1 MDLVKSLPD
10 AADVSD
16 RSTIAACE
24 PSEMPPAGGTNIS
37 NPSLADVPA
46 AGGRA
51 RPGRIAVIYDGECSL
66 CRVSAEA
73 VRVFDNSDAIDL
85 IDLHDADAR
94 AGFPALEF
102 DALMDELHVVD
113 DRGNVSRGARAVNE
127 VLRHQRGL
135 PGWLAYLWY
144 LPGFAWLADR
154 QYKRIAQS
162 RYGAGRTPHAHDT

>member
-1 MDLVKSLPD
+1 MPHPKKPSSKTAVTLLKSPIS
-10 AADVSD
+10 SD
-16 RSTIAACE
+16 
-24 PSEMPPAGGTNIS
+24 NVV
-37 NPSLADVPA
+37 DVP

-73 VRVFDNSDAIDL
+73 VRVYDNSDAIDL

-94 AGFPALEF
+94 ADFPALKFE
-102 DALMDELHVVD
+102 ALMDELHVVD

-144 LPGFAWLADR
+144 IPGYAWLADR
-154 QYKRIAQS
+154 QYKRIARS
-162 RYGAGRTPHAHDT
+162 RYGGRRKGVVVNPSSAGGS